1 MGSNHSFIG
10 LDPPV
15 GKYLEIFDYV
25 LKEDPEVKDVDLCCG
40 LGFGKTVVAI
50 QVAALTLNL
59 DGNQRGL
66 FLEPDWDR
74 VNSIFLPKWI
84 EYVPE
89 DLYTIESGNHRIV
102 WHNGSSMLYRP
113 RVITGA
119 RERAQG
125 KFRGIEFTFVVDD
138 EAAIGFDGEQQINTR
153 ARVRAASKV
162 RYYFTL
168 STPLVGPYGRFINR
182 GDSKLFRGKTSD
194 NHYLLARD
202 PNYEINLRKRM
213 SPEQARRE
221 LDGELVALEGRIWK
235 TADMSKAWPH
245 GTRNDIHPSFD
256 KRKPWWLFCDL
267 GSATGAFVVMQQMD
281 ATHGGQELFPD
292 PVWVAVADLCPHSDA
307 SASRAFQILKRE
319 YGYPSGIVAGKDV
332 NKRGSGSGKVISY
345 FANTIFG
352 NVPIY
357 PCNEDAS
364 AKQIQYD
371 LLSFMMCS
379 AVGAERRFTVAKN
392 FISLDLDSRRGV
404 LEMLDEDQWPTPDKR
419 RVNDILPKNKDIE
432 VQHVRDALLMG
443 AMMVMHPP
451 EWIYSDNPAA

>member
-1 MGSNHSFIG
+1 MGRKVAFIG

-15 GKYLEIFDYV
+15 GKYLEIFNYV
-25 LKEDPEVKDVDLCCG
+25 LRDDPEVKDVDLCCG
-40 LGFGKTVVAI
+40 LGFAKTTIAI
-50 QVAALTLNL
+50 QIAALTLNK

-74 VNSIFLPKWI
+74 IDSIFLTKWI
-84 EYVPE
+84 EHIPE
-89 DLYTIESGNHRIV
+89 ELYTLDKGNHRII
-102 WHNGSSMLYRP
+102 WHNGSTMLYRP

-119 RERAQG
+119 RERVRG
-125 KFRGIEFTFVVDD
+125 KFKGIEFTFVIDD

-153 ARVRAASKV
+153 ARVRAASKC

-182 GDSKLFRGKTSD
+182 KDSKLFRGRTRD

-221 LDGELVALEGRIWK
+221 LDGELVALEGRIWR
-235 TADMSKAWPH
+235 TADMSKAWPD
-245 GTRNDIHPSFD
+245 GTRNDIHTGF
-256 KRKPWWLFCDL
+256 KKGEPWWLFSDF
-267 GSATGAFVVMQQMD
+267 GSATGAYAVMQQMD
-281 ATHGGQELFPD
+281 ATQGGRELFED

-307 SASRAFQILKRE
+307 SASRAFQRLKKE
-319 YGYPSGIVAGKDV
+319 FGYPAGVVGGKDL
-332 NKRGSGSGKVISY
+332 NKRDEGSGKTISY
-345 FANTIFG
+345 FAQTNFG

-357 PCNEDAS
+357 PCAEDAS
-364 AKQIQYD
+364 AKQIQFD

-379 AVGAERRFTVAKN
+379 AVGAERRFTVARD
-392 FISLDLDSRRGV
+392 FVSLDLESRRGI

-419 RVNDILPKNKDIE
+419 RVNDILPKNKEIE
-432 VQHVRDALLMG
+432 VQHIRDALLMG
-443 AMMVMHPP
+443 AMMVMNPP
-451 EWIYSDNPAA
+451 DWIYSDNPPA